1 LDIAAVR
8 SALDRIKEE
17 SWERLQKEA
26 QEQAGPDLDEVIDSL
41 TAAMGDSEEQAELK
55 KEAALARREDLLMA
69 KWLAGL
75 DALAS
80 LEP

>member
-1 LDIAAVR
+1 MDIAAVR

-17 SWERLQKEA
+17 SRERLQKEA

>member
-17 SWERLQKEA
+17 SRERLQKEA

>member
-1 LDIAAVR
+1 
-8 SALDRIKEE
+8 LDRLKEE
-17 SWERLQKEA
+17 SRESLRKEA
-26 QEQAGPDLDEVIDSL
+26 QASPDLEEVIDSL
-41 TAAMGDSEEQAELK
+41 TAAMGDSEKQQELQKQARLE
-55 KEAALARREDLLMA
+55 RREDLTMA